1 MIEFI
6 VAILTVVVI
15 GWPTALI
22 GLSLVQ
28 VSGRVLKQLAIDT
41 IEVHARAH
49 QARID
54 AETRRAELEYWQDKA
69 QAELHE
75 RRQKLLTGGG

>member
-1 MIEFI
+1 MIELI
-6 VAILTVVVI
+6 VAILTIVVI

-22 GLSLVQ
+22 GLSLVEA
-28 VSGRVLKQLAIDT
+28 SGRVVKQLCIDG
-41 IEVHARAH
+41 IEIFARWQ

-54 AETRRAELEYWQDKA
+54 SETRRAELDCWIDKA

-75 RRQKLLTGGG
+75 RRQKLLSGGE